1 MNLKTRSR
9 LATLGALLSLASP
22 VLAQKAIVVVRH
34 AEKVDES
41 TDPLLSAAG
50 MARAESLAK
59 ALRSLDIKGVYVTQ
73 FQRTALTAAPLLNAL
88 GLKAG
93 VVKGDATPELV
104 ERMKKEHPNDVVLA
118 VGHSNTVPMILSA
131 LGHPEIVKLGSD
143 EYDNLFVVVP
153 QPSGPPTVLRL
164 RY

>member
-1 MNLKTRSR
+1 MNLKTSSR
-9 LATLGALLSLASP
+9 LAALGALLSLASP

-143 EYDNLFVVVP
+143 EYDNLYCC
-153 QPSGPPTVLRL
+153 R
-164 RY
+164 